1 MTKTAV
7 VTGASSGIGA
17 ATARA
22 LAGDSWHVICAA
34 RRVERIEPLSAEI
47 GGQAV
52 VCDVTS
58 DESVTNLVKTVGG
71 KVDLLVNNAG
81 GAVGQEPVTEAD
93 LNAWTT
99 MYQTNV
105 LSCPRSKLL
114 KAPSSPSPP
123 PPLNG
128 ATRAVPDTV
137 LLNLARELLSK
148 PCA

>member
-1 MTKTAV
+1 
-7 VTGASSGIGA
+7 
-17 ATARA
+17 
-22 LAGDSWHVICAA
+22 
-34 RRVERIEPLSAEI
+34 
-47 GGQAV
+47 
-52 VCDVTS
+52 
-58 DESVTNLVKTVGG
+58 
-71 KVDLLVNNAG
+71 
-81 GAVGQEPVTEAD
+81 
-93 LNAWTT
+93 AWGRSPR
-99 MYQTNV
+99 